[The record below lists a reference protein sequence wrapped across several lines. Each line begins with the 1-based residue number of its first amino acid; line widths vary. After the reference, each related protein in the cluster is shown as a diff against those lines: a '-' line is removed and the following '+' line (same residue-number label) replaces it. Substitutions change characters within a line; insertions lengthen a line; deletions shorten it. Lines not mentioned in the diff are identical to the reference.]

1 MVGRIAMLSFVRKRA
16 ILSFITAILVLQ
28 GRADVAHADD
38 PASSTSTNSTN
49 STGETDEQRFR
60 RFKAEGDRAL
70 AEKRLNDAIKAYDAA
85 RDVRRD
91 PLIAG
96 RMGLA
101 ISFFDDPRAL
111 EFAADLLYEAV
122 ADVAGVS
129 SQEKDAFFAAY
140 KRVRK
145 LVCKLSVNTN
155 DVNARTNFG
164 DGYKKRIPSFF
175 RFVRKG
181 KGEAVAQLDDRDDI
195 HKSWNCVG
203 DQEIEIR
210 FDFPPKPEPRSK
222 TITVVEPG
230 KETVKIVRESIPTE
244 NVIAKPITN
253 RNHWSVWFG
262 PNVTFGVAP
271 SPAYGL
277 SISSAYNFSKWSMM
291 LGARAGYAFGPIE
304 KNPLDVFAFSG
315 LAGPCFREKWFLVCG
330 FAGLNFVNWIP
341 TAPTSINYRIESQVA
356 PGVGIGVG
364 GRYSYGKT
372 IGFYINADA
381 TLLTRNVELVIP
393 RLSRSTPI
401 WTGNQFLFAIS
412 LGMVVGQ

>member
-1 MVGRIAMLSFVRKRA
+1 MVGPIAMLSFVRLRLH
-16 ILSFITAILVLQ
+16 LSFIATISALFAPL
-28 GRADVAHADD
+28 DVAHADD

-70 AEKRLNDAIKAYDAA
+70 AEKRLNDAIKAYNDA

-101 ISFFDDPRAL
+101 LSFFDDPEAL

-129 SQEKDAFFAAY
+129 SREKDAFFAAY

-181 KGEAVAQLDDRDDI
+181 RGEAVAQLDDRDDI

-230 KETVKIVRESIPTE
+230 KETVKIVRESIPEE
-244 NVIAKPITN
+244 NVTAKLITTK
-253 RNHWSVWFG
+253 NHWSVWFG
-262 PNVTFGVAP
+262 PNVTFGVTP

-291 LGARAGYAFGPIE
+291 IGARGAYAYGPIE
-304 KNPLDVFAFSG
+304 RNPLDVFAFSG
-315 LAGPCFREKWFLVCG
+315 LAGPCLREKWFHACAFFNV
-330 FAGLNFVNWIP
+330 NFIQSIP
-341 TAPTSINYRIESQVA
+341 TGPT
-356 PGVGIGVG
+356 PGNFQLRPQITPGIGLSVG
-364 GRYSYGKT
+364 GRRSISNK
-372 IGFYINADA
+372 IGFYLSGEASI
-381 TLLTRNVELVIP
+381 
-393 RLSRSTPI
+393 LSRDVEIVTPRATSAAII
-401 WTGNQFLFAIS
+401 WNGGQFLATIS
-412 LGMVVGQ
+412 VGLELKP